1 MGFDLLVNWFSK
13 ERSEKIYTNQWS
25 RLRTYLLLVQRC
37 ERAMRYCHQALEY
50 RKISVG
56 YQMGL
61 CLTILIAL
69 LYLWLLY
76 LTKLEDLR

>member
-1 MGFDLLVNWFSK
+1 MS
-13 ERSEKIYTNQWS
+13 
-25 RLRTYLLLVQRC
+25 
-37 ERAMRYCHQALEY
+37 YCHQPLEC

-76 LTKLEDLR
+76 LTKSEDLG